1 MCGSD
6 CLIVQYLC
14 QKCFLETMDDFENQ
28 YGWES
33 PVIYHLGEIWTYGVH
48 DQQPK
53 QLKPINEIYYYL
65 RNITTKLNL

>member
-1 MCGSD
+1 
-6 CLIVQYLC
+6 
-14 QKCFLETMDDFENQ
+14 MDDFKNQ

-33 PVIYHLGEIWTYGVH
+33 PVIYRLGEIWTYGVH